1 MNKTKEYSRGTV
13 IVREG
18 DAGESMFNIESGMVG
33 VYRGYGMADETLLA
47 ELDSG
52 KIFGEMSLLDHAP
65 RSATVVVLEDRT
77 VLTEITEADF
87 YGFFEKNPS
96 LILDI
101 MGQMCSR
108 LRKTTQDYRDACRT
122 VYETVETEKKGEKKS
137 RSLLDRLKELCDF
150 YSQFSFYPYY

>member
-1 MNKTKEYSRGTV
+1 MNNTKEYSRGAV

-18 DAGESMFNIESGMVG
+18 DAGESMFAVESGSVG
-33 VYRGYGMADETLLA
+33 VYRGYGTADETLLA
-47 ELDSG
+47 TLDSG
-52 KIFGEMSLLDHAP
+52 KVFGEMSLLDRAP

-77 VLTEITEADF
+77 VLTEITEVDF
-87 YGFFEKNPS
+87 YSFFQQNPS
-96 LILDI
+96 RILDI

-122 VYETVETEKKGEKKS
+122 VYETVETEKTGGQKS
-137 RSLLDRLKELCDF
+137 RSLLDRIRELCDF